1 MYKFANLEFTPL
13 QKNLYS
19 SNKITNEI
27 SPDPVFTAP
36 TLQKNETYTT
46 NPKGMWWVCGD
57 GMGSIKY
64 TSRGTPHIVDG
75 VVQTEY
81 WIRKN
86 GQWVNT
92 GKPCPNS
99 S

>member
-64 TSRGTPHIVDG
+64 TSRGHLT
-75 VVQTEY
+75 
-81 WIRKN
+81 
-86 GQWVNT
+86 
-92 GKPCPNS
+92 
-99 S
+99 

>member
-1 MYKFANLEFTPL
+1 MPKFANLEFTPL

-19 SNKITNEI
+19 DSNEN
-27 SPDPVFTAP
+27 SPAPVFTAP

-64 TSRGTPHIVDG
+64 SSRGHPLVIDG

>member
-1 MYKFANLEFTPL
+1 MPKFANLEFTPL

-19 SNKITNEI
+19 DSNEN
-27 SPDPVFTAP
+27 SPAPVFTAP

-46 NPKGMWWVCGD
+46 NPKGMWGVCGD

-64 TSRGTPHIVDG
+64 SSRGHPLVIDG

-86 GQWVNT
+86 AQWVNPV
-92 GKPCPNS
+92 KPCPNS

>member
-1 MYKFANLEFTPL
+1 MPKFANLEFTPL

-19 SNKITNEI
+19 NSKNEMG
-27 SPDPVFTAP
+27 PAPVFTSP
-36 TLQKNETYTT
+36 TLKTNETYTT
-46 NPKGMWWVCGD
+46 NPKGMWWVCGE

-64 TSRGTPHIVDG
+64 TSRGTPHVVNG

-81 WIRKN
+81 WVRKN

>member
-1 MYKFANLEFTPL
+1 MSKFANLEFTPL
-13 QKNLYS
+13 KKNLYS
-19 SNKITNEI
+19 QDRDEM
-27 SPDPVFTAP
+27 SPEPVFTAP
-36 TLQKNETYTT
+36 ILQKNESYTT
-46 NPKGMWWVCGD
+46 NPKGMWWICGD

>member
-1 MYKFANLEFTPL
+1 MSKFANLEFTPL
-13 QKNLYS
+13 KKNLYS
-19 SNKITNEI
+19 DPNENR
-27 SPDPVFTAP
+27 PDSVFTAP
-36 TLQKNETYTT
+36 ILQRDETFST
-46 NPKGMWWVCGD
+46 NPKGMWWVCGE

-64 TSRGTPHIVDG
+64 SSRGQPLIVDG

>member
-1 MYKFANLEFTPL
+1 MPKFANLEFTPL

-19 SNKITNEI
+19 GSNKN
-27 SPDPVFTAP
+27 SPAPVFTAP

-46 NPKGMWWVCGD
+46 NPKGMGWVCGD

-64 TSRGTPHIVDG
+64 SSRGHPLVIDG

-86 GQWVNT
+86 VQWVNT